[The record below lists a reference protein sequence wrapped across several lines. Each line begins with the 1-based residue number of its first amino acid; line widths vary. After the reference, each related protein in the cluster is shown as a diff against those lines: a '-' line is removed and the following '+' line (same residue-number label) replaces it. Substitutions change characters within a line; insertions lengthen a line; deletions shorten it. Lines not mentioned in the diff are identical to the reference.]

1 MTFCAEYMISRGKNC
16 SWQGRNCAQ
25 RRRALETDQTKL
37 GHTTSHRFE
46 IYSVKSVHHYSFIF
60 DIAAVGCFSSSAFC
74 YYIIHE
80 LSQPIHLFNFL
91 SQDRVTDHRV
101 GLNVSSVE
109 RVLNAESLDPI
120 IDALTVADER
130 ERLEY
135 FLDSLDQK
143 RKDAEMIKKK

>member
-1 MTFCAEYMISRGKNC
+1 M
-16 SWQGRNCAQ
+16 
-25 RRRALETDQTKL
+25 
-37 GHTTSHRFE
+37 
-46 IYSVKSVHHYSFIF
+46 
-60 DIAAVGCFSSSAFC
+60 
-74 YYIIHE
+74 
-80 LSQPIHLFNFL
+80 
-91 SQDRVTDHRV
+91 TDHRV

>member
-1 MTFCAEYMISRGKNC
+1 M
-16 SWQGRNCAQ
+16 
-25 RRRALETDQTKL
+25 
-37 GHTTSHRFE
+37 
-46 IYSVKSVHHYSFIF
+46 
-60 DIAAVGCFSSSAFC
+60 
-74 YYIIHE
+74 
-80 LSQPIHLFNFL
+80 
-91 SQDRVTDHRV
+91 TDHRV

-143 RKDAEMIKKK
+143 RKDAEMVKKK